1 MNPYQPPETLLEPL
15 PQFPGRRCPACGS
28 TETGSS
34 VLSTNRPGLMSVIL
48 FGWLAML
55 IRAAFAI
62 QTDLCRDCGKTNR
75 YKTTGSWV
83 ALAFLILIVLALVA
97 ELFGV
102 LEE

>member
-1 MNPYQPPETLLEPL
+1 
-15 PQFPGRRCPACGS
+15 
-28 TETGSS
+28 
-34 VLSTNRPGLMSVIL
+34 
-48 FGWLAML
+48 ML

-83 ALAFLILIVLALVA
+83 ALALLILIVLALVA